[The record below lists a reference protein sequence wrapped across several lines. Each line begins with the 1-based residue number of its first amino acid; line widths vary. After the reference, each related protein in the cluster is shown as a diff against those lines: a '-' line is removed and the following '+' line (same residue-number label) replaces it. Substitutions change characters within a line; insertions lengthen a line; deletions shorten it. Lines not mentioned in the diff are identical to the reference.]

1 MNLLFILHESFKTSS
16 EKRHSRRCLSTLTFP
31 PACKAEK
38 LHSDWPNDASPVGS
52 SQTLHDDCQA
62 GIENKGLPQPESPDH
77 CRIEL
82 KAESSISS
90 DCRYRLN
97 APPTTIGFLWE
108 RRAFPALQRKLIF
121 CTRPSLPGE
130 RHPLCFIPMPRFERR
145 ESSPFG
151 RRHVW
156 EMRNHDWRSAWRS
169 AKTRLSWWDDRPMRG
184 RAP

>member
-1 MNLLFILHESFKTSS
+1 MN
-16 EKRHSRRCLSTLTFP
+16 HSRHPQKSVIHAVASVRWHSRLLAKPKSFTLTDQMTQVLLGAAKRSTTIVR
-31 PACKAEK
+31 PALRIKAFLSRK
-38 LHSDWPNDASPVGS
+38 AQITAALNWRLNPASP
-52 SQTLHDDCQA
+52 QIA
-62 GIENKGLPQPESPDH
+62 GTGWMRLP
-77 CRIEL
+77 
-82 KAESSISS
+82 
-90 DCRYRLN
+90 N
-97 APPTTIGFLWE
+97 TIVFLWE
-108 RRAFPALQRKLIF
+108 RRAFPALRRKHIF
-121 CTRPSLPGE
+121 CTRPSLPSE